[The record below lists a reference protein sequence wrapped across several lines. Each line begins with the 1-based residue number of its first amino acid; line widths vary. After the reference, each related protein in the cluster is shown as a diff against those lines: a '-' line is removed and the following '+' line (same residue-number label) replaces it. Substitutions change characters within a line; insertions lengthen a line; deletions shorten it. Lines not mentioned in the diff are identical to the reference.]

1 MNFTLEVLN
10 NAPNLDNEP
19 IAPAQLSERLQKY
32 QMKNKILTQDM
43 YLSEESDL
51 AMNLSAI

>member
-1 MNFTLEVLN
+1 MNFSLEVLN

-19 IAPAQLSERLQKY
+19 IVPTQLSERLQKY
-32 QMKNKILTQDM
+32 QMKNKILTQDI

-51 AMNLSAI
+51 AMNISAV